1 MIERAATFGQ
11 SGNLVGVVS
20 EPDAAPPP
28 ARPDVIVLN
37 TGQNHKVGTYRM
49 TVDLARALA
58 GRGSRVLRFD
68 LSGFGDSRMRVAREP
83 GEDIP
88 VADVRAA
95 MDFLRDRYGAQK
107 FVLMGL
113 CSGSDNSHR
122 TSVADPR
129 VVGAVHLDGI
139 GYRTPKYYA
148 VYWGRRFLSKTY
160 LVTQTKLKL
169 TELGRAKEPPVADAY
184 NRPFPPIEQMARDF
198 TALVARG
205 VRLLYIYNRGAHLY
219 TNYPEQL
226 QETFPSVD
234 FKDCL
239 DVEVNHMIEH
249 TYPLVRSRAAL
260 IARIAAWTE
269 RHFAREKP
277 APREAG
283 AVGRPVAGEL

>member
-1 MIERAATFGQ
+1 
-11 SGNLVGVVS
+11 
-20 EPDAAPPP
+20 
-28 ARPDVIVLN
+28 
-37 TGQNHKVGTYRM
+37 
-49 TVDLARALA
+49 
-58 GRGSRVLRFD
+58 
-68 LSGFGDSRMRVAREP
+68 MRVAREP
-83 GEDIP
+83 GEDVP
-88 VADVRAA
+88 VADVRAG

-139 GYRTPKYYA
+139 GYRTPKYHA

-160 LVTQTKLKL
+160 VVTQTKLKL
-169 TELGRAKEPPVADAY
+169 TELGRGKEPPVMDAY
-184 NRPFPPIEQMARDF
+184 KRPFPPIAQMARDF
-198 TALVARG
+198 TTLVGRG

-226 QETFPSVD
+226 RETFPSVD

-239 DVEVNHMIEH
+239 EVEVNPLHEH
-249 TYPLVRSRAAL
+249 TYPLVRSRAA
-260 IARIAAWTE
+260 IIERIAAWTE

-277 APREAG
+277 ATREASAASRASAG
-283 AVGRPVAGEL
+283 AA